1 MSYGSQASMGD
12 RMVRA
17 ARLDSQ
23 VYEEVEHDLSATGQA
38 LSVVIVVALAAGIGH
53 ALNQILVGRPGA
65 ALGGFIAGLI
75 TALLGWAIWSG
86 LAYIIGTKLF
96 GGVATYG
103 ELLRTIGFANSPGLL
118 NILNFIPFL
127 GGLVSVAVA
136 FWILIATI
144 IAMRQALDL
153 DTGKAILTAIVGFFA
168 YIILAAILIAPF
180 AALFGGRAGMG

>member
-65 ALGGFIAGLI
+65 AFGGFIAGLI

-127 GGLVSVAVA
+127 GGLVSVVVA

-168 YIILAAILIAPF
+168 YIILAAILIAFF